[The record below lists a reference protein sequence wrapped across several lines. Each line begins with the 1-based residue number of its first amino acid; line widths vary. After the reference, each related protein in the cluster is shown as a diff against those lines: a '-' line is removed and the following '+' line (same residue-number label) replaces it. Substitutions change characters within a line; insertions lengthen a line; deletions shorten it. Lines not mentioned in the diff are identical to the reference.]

1 MLPIKIN
8 KKQILASRIVHGDE
22 KLEEGVSR
30 KLLTSLDDQYWGHPT
45 KVFTQKIVVK
55 VFCNKGET

>member
-30 KLLTSLDDQYWGHPT
+30 KLLTSLDDQY
-45 KVFTQKIVVK
+45 
-55 VFCNKGET
+55 